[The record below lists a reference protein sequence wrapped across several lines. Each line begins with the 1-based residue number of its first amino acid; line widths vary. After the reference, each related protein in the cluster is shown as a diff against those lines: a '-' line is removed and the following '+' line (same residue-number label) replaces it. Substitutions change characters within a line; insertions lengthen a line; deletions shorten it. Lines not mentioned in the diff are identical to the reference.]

1 MSVFHSNTE
10 MLIDYWRSR
19 AFRGAPLRGPIDP
32 ADFAPIAPQVFVLGR
47 AGPGSYG
54 FRLVGEL
61 VRELFAQD
69 LRGVPALDLWRPR
82 DAGPLRTALEDAR
95 RRGAPLVVH
104 AHALTE
110 RAALPIEVLFAPLP
124 GDDVRPDR
132 VLGLV
137 QPLTLVARLQG
148 APVLT
153 LALERMLSAGPAV
166 EPAPHLR
173 LAALN
178 GRRIA

>member
-10 MLIDYWRSR
+10 MLIDYWRDLP
-19 AFRGAPLRGPIDP
+19 FRGAPIDP
-32 ADFAPIAPQVFVLGR
+32 ADFAPLAPQVFVLGR
-47 AGPGSYG
+47 AGPGGYA
-54 FRLVGEL
+54 FRLVGGL
-61 VRELFAQD
+61 VRDLFGQD
-69 LRGVPALDLWRPR
+69 LRGESLLDLWRPR
-82 DAGPLRTALEDAR
+82 DAGPLRTALEAAR
-95 RRGAPLVVH
+95 RRREPLVAH

-110 RAALPIEVLFAPLP
+110 RAALPLEVLLAPLP
-124 GDDVRPDR
+124 GDATRPDR

-137 QPLTLVARLQG
+137 QPMTLVARLQG
-148 APVLT
+148 EPVRT
-153 LALERMLSAGPAV
+153 LALERILSAGASV

>member
-19 AFRGAPLRGPIDP
+19 AFRGAPLQGPIDP
-32 ADFAPIAPQVFVLGR
+32 AGFAPIAPQVFVLGR
-47 AGPGSYG
+47 AGPGSYA
-54 FRLVGEL
+54 FRLTGEL
-61 VRELFAQD
+61 VRELFGQD

-82 DAGPLRTALEDAR
+82 DVGPMRTALEDAR
-95 RRGAPLVVH
+95 RRRAPVVAH

-124 GDDVRPDR
+124 GDEGRPDR
-132 VLGLV
+132 VLGLL

-148 APVLT
+148 APVRT